1 MAPVVSPSAAATLK
15 PRSLPSAT
23 RLHCPADCCG
33 SASTTTVRPRR
44 DRPAAR
50 FMVRVV
56 FPTPP
61 LLLANA
67 KTVMPVDLG
76 LRRVRKAV
84 EAARILHRRRTI
96 CPRVLIQ
103 IKGHVDVGAAKTHVR
118 IDFRRLGQLRGHVEE
133 GARRVVVGEFEAS
146 LQPCRRG
153 LFLPFMFCRAH
164 ATLQPI
170 NDSYQACSSRACS
183 SSSSSNCWKKP
194 ALSASPLRRQVIVAS
209 RYNDTIS
216 CSMRILCAISSF
228 KPPPTLAGRSCEALG
243 ATPSVSMRYTMRSA
257 CFITPTA
264 TTRQSRLASVRFQV
278 SHSAAWDMYCC
289 TALSS

>member
-67 KTVMPVDLG
+67 MTVKACG
-76 LRRVRKAV
+76 LAGLRRRVRKAI
-84 EAARILHRRRTI
+84 EATRILQRRRAV
-96 CPRVLIQ
+96 CPCVLIQ
-103 IKGHVDVGAAKTHVR
+103 IKSHVDVGASIALVR
-118 IDFRRLGQLRGHVEE
+118 TILRRLLELRGHVQE

-146 LQPCRRG
+146 LQPCR
-153 LFLPFMFCRAH
+153 
-164 ATLQPI
+164 
-170 NDSYQACSSRACS
+170 
-183 SSSSSNCWKKP
+183 
-194 ALSASPLRRQVIVAS
+194 
-209 RYNDTIS
+209 
-216 CSMRILCAISSF
+216 
-228 KPPPTLAGRSCEALG
+228 
-243 ATPSVSMRYTMRSA
+243 
-257 CFITPTA
+257 
-264 TTRQSRLASVRFQV
+264 
-278 SHSAAWDMYCC
+278 
-289 TALSS
+289 